1 MQTLCWGDLG
11 EASRV
16 DTVSDDVG
24 GAAVLRAHDLLPHRA
39 HDQDVVGV
47 DDRLTLA
54 VDEGLGREVVD
65 VVHGAD
71 DGDGH
76 PFIPDARRGTSR
88 DAVLRVHEVELAG
101 DSSQTLGHR
110 IDRGKD
116 LVVQGRSGV
125 VHGDQGEGHLGAT
138 EELAVGWAEGD
149 KVYVHPQLE
158 QCLGKAQ
165 GVDYA
170 AAGLCRV
177 REDREAKWSTHR
189 STVAISGDR
198 AAIAAHTRAAR
209 AAVSVT
215 MHPASTS
222 AATCDP

>member
-1 MQTLCWGDLG
+1 M
-11 EASRV
+11 E
-16 DTVSDDVG
+16 
-24 GAAVLRAHDLLPHRA
+24 
-39 HDQDVVGV
+39 
-47 DDRLTLA
+47 
-54 VDEGLGREVVD
+54 RE
-65 VVHGAD
+65 
-71 DGDGH
+71 
-76 PFIPDARRGTSR
+76 PT
-88 DAVLRVHEVELAG
+88 
-101 DSSQTLGHR
+101 Q
-110 IDRGKD
+110 
-116 LVVQGRSGV
+116 
-125 VHGDQGEGHLGAT
+125 
-138 EELAVGWAEGD
+138 EELDAWLEQERLKDVARYAAKAKEAVKWIEKWAEGD